1 MIRISLCDDENHIT
15 GTLAANIKGIRPDIE
30 VLSFDSGENL
40 LDSKYLFNDIV
51 LLDIEM
57 TGINGI
63 ETANQ
68 LRKGGYEGI
77 IIFLTSHK
85 EMVFDSFQVKPHNY
99 IVKPIDIVKVNN
111 ILNDAI
117 NEVIDRRNTHFEA
130 VANNHTFRIQIEN
143 IYYFEC
149 NGRKIDIHSKN
160 GTITI
165 LGKMNQIEASLRN
178 KQFFR
183 CHKGYLVNLEHV
195 CEFTNNEIILTDN
208 QKVLISRLKINSFK
222 EAFKAFM
229 KGNIKC

>member
-15 GTLAANIKGIRPDIE
+15 GTLSDNIKGIRPDIE
-30 VLSFDSGENL
+30 VYSYDCGENL
-40 LDSKYLFNDIV
+40 LDSKYLYNDIV

-63 ETANQ
+63 ETALE
-68 LRKGGYEGI
+68 LRKGGYEGM

-85 EMVFDSFQVKPHNY
+85 EMVFDSFQVKPYNY
-99 IVKPIDIVKVNN
+99 FVKPIDIDKVNR
-111 ILNDAI
+111 ILKNAI
-117 NEVIDRRNTHFEA
+117 NEVIDRKTTHFEA
-130 VANNHTFRIQIEN
+130 VSNNHTFRIQIDD

-149 NGRKIDIHSKN
+149 NGRKIDIHTKN
-160 GTITI
+160 GIITI
-165 LGKMNQIEASLRN
+165 LGKMNQIEASLQN

-183 CHKGYLVNLEHV
+183 CHKGYLVNFEHV
-195 CEFTNNEIILTDN
+195 CEFSNNEIILTNN

>member
-1 MIRISLCDDENHIT
+1 MIQISLCDDENQIT

-30 VLSFDSGENL
+30 VLSYDCGENL
-40 LDSKYLFNDIV
+40 LESKYLYNDIV

-63 ETANQ
+63 ETASE
-68 LRKGGYEGI
+68 LRKGGYEGM

-85 EMVFDSFQVKPHNY
+85 EMVFDSFRVKPYNY
-99 IVKPIDIVKVNN
+99 IVKPIDIDKVKS
-111 ILNDAI
+111 ILKKAI
-117 NEVIDRRNTHFEA
+117 DEVIDRKTTHFEA
-130 VANNHTFRIQIEN
+130 VCNNHTFRIQIED

-149 NGRKIDIHSKN
+149 SGRKIDIHSKN

-165 LGKMNQIEASLRN
+165 LGKMNQIEASLQN

-183 CHKGYLVNLEHV
+183 CHKGYLINLEHV
-195 CEFTNNEIILTDN
+195 CEFSNNEIVLTNN

>member
-1 MIRISLCDDENHIT
+1 MIRISLCDDENQIT
-15 GTLAANIKGIRPDIE
+15 GTLASNIKGIRPDIE

-40 LDSKYLFNDIV
+40 LDSKYLYNDIV
-51 LLDIEM
+51 ILDIEM
-57 TGINGI
+57 AGINGI
-63 ETANQ
+63 ETANG
-68 LRKGGYEGI
+68 LRKGGYGGM

-85 EMVFDSFQVKPHNY
+85 EMVFDSFQVKPYNY
-99 IVKPIDIVKVNN
+99 IVKPIDIDKVNN
-111 ILNDAI
+111 ILNNAI
-117 NEVIDRRNTHFEA
+117 AEVIDRKTTHFEA
-130 VANNHTFRIQIEN
+130 VCNNHTFRIQIED

-149 NGRKIDIHSKN
+149 YGRKINIHSKN

-195 CEFTNNEIILTDN
+195 CEFSNSEIVLTNN
-208 QKVLISRLKINSFK
+208 QKVLISRLKINLFK

>member
-15 GTLAANIKGIRPDIE
+15 GTLSDNIKGIRPDIE
-30 VLSFDSGENL
+30 VYSYDCGENL
-40 LDSKYLFNDIV
+40 LDSKYLYNDIV

-63 ETANQ
+63 ETALE
-68 LRKGGYEGI
+68 LRKGGYEGM

-85 EMVFDSFQVKPHNY
+85 EMVFDSFQVKPYNY
-99 IVKPIDIVKVNN
+99 FVKPIDIDKVNR
-111 ILNDAI
+111 ILKNAI
-117 NEVIDRRNTHFEA
+117 NEVIDRKTTHFEA
-130 VANNHTFRIQIEN
+130 VSNNHTFRIQIDD

-149 NGRKIDIHSKN
+149 NGRKIDIHTKN
-160 GTITI
+160 GIITI
-165 LGKMNQIEASLRN
+165 IGKMNQIEASLQN

-183 CHKGYLVNLEHV
+183 CHKGYLVNFEHV
-195 CEFTNNEIILTDN
+195 CEFSNNEIILTNN

-229 KGNIKC
+229 KGNIRC

>member
-15 GTLAANIKGIRPDIE
+15 GTLSDNIKGIRPDIE
-30 VLSFDSGENL
+30 VYSYDCGENL
-40 LDSKYLFNDIV
+40 LDSKYLYNDIV

-63 ETANQ
+63 ETALE
-68 LRKGGYEGI
+68 LRKGGYEGM

-85 EMVFDSFQVKPHNY
+85 EMVFDSFQVKPYNY
-99 IVKPIDIVKVNN
+99 FVKPIDIDKVNR
-111 ILNDAI
+111 ILKNAI
-117 NEVIDRRNTHFEA
+117 NEVIDRKTTHFEA
-130 VANNHTFRIQIEN
+130 VSNNHTFRIQIDD

-149 NGRKIDIHSKN
+149 NGRKIDIHTKN
-160 GTITI
+160 GIITI
-165 LGKMNQIEASLRN
+165 LGKMNQIEASLQN

-183 CHKGYLVNLEHV
+183 CHKGYLVNFEHV
-195 CEFTNNEIILTDN
+195 CEFSNNEIILTNN

-229 KGNIKC
+229 KGNIRC